1 MGIQGNTATES
12 HHTHVRNL
20 LGVFGKAFGNKRCR
34 LSGDMES
41 IFKKLIESWKIIDT
55 FKLELQREAI
65 ETTKSIA

>member
-1 MGIQGNTATES
+1 
-12 HHTHVRNL
+12 
-20 LGVFGKAFGNKRCR
+20 